1 MTSAFGV
8 VGGEAEAR
16 ESDFKKK
23 WKFTS
28 LASASPPMTTMH
40 HVIPHPG
47 FLRDA
52 GSPEQALN
60 IQSESFDWAELFE
73 ENPPQRLLHI
83 QKKEITRA
91 VTALIVTSQEN

>member
-1 MTSAFGV
+1 M
-8 VGGEAEAR
+8 
-16 ESDFKKK
+16 
-23 WKFTS
+23 WKITDSHKRDS
-28 LASASPPMTTMH
+28 LTPHDTMH

-60 IQSESFDWAELFE
+60 IQFE
-73 ENPPQRLLHI
+73 DNPPQRLLHN

-91 VTALIVTSQEN
+91 VTALIVTSQEFFKGLASL